1 MLRTHAELQ
10 ADAQCEEGDW
20 FHATDFSM
28 NIRGQPH
35 LLRGA
40 KKKGRYNKIPLK
52 FISIHYIIIVTKKK
66 KKKTSKGELKNSYI
80 LAS

>member
-1 MLRTHAELQ
+1 
-10 ADAQCEEGDW
+10 
-20 FHATDFSM
+20 M

-35 LLRGA
+35 LLRGVK

-52 FISIHYIIIVTKKK
+52 FISIHYIIVTKKKK